1 MPFTSESQVKRMAF
15 TCGATIPSKL
25 IKRIVA
31 AGGDEDAVRAAGVE
45 YACEQLVDL
54 SRNGVDGLHVYTMNR
69 PEIGRA
75 TRDALAAAGYLG

>member
-1 MPFTSESQVKRMAF
+1 MSF

-31 AGGDEDAVRAAGVE
+31 AGGDDDAVRAAGVE

-54 SRNGVDGLHVYTMNR
+54 SKNGVDGLHVYTMNR